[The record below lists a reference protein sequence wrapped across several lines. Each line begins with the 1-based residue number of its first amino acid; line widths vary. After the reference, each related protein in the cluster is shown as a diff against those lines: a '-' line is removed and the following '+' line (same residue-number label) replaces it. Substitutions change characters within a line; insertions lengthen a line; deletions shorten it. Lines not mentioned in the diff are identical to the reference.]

1 LMDDFKAADRFL
13 KALWRK
19 EVERLNDHLPREFK
33 TLEELLKEEEPS
45 VKAKDGSEL
54 VFSREELEFI
64 AKSLPKDEYRT
75 LRLPIILMRRIDLG
89 PGVFSVSGGRAEAL
103 LVRKVLNEGGRAD
116 PSTPLYLY
124 RPQVALLRRKLKT
137 TTVIGFS
144 TEGVLGLEELL

>member
-1 LMDDFKAADRFL
+1 MVSDVKSIDRLL
-13 KALWRK
+13 KALWKK
-19 EVERLNDHLPREFK
+19 EVERLNDHLPKELK

-54 VFSREELEFI
+54 IFDKKELEFI
-64 AKSLPKDEYRT
+64 AKNLPREEQRT
-75 LRLPIILMRRIDLG
+75 IRLPIILTRRVDLG

-103 LVRKVLNEGGRAD
+103 LVRKLLNEGGEAE

-124 RPQVALLRRKLKT
+124 KPQVALLRRKLRT

-144 TEGVLGLEELL
+144 TEGVLGLEELT